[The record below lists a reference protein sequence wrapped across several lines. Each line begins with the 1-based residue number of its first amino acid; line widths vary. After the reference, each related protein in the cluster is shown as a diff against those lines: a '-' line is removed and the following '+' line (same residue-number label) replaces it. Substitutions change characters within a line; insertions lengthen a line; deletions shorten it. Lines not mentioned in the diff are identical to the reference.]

1 MAIHT
6 AMAGVE
12 VAGFATSKIVQGIKL
27 IYQVAGDLNDWLD
40 RHIEALKA
48 SDRPVIACTGRVLE
62 AAKFGFGLGYI
73 ASTVL
78 IAAGQMLLGN
88 TFAAVAAVG
97 SAAVLSNPI
106 AMTCGAVGAIYFGW
120 TALTDKEREQ
130 ILERLASGLTL
141 GLELIRSIVEFSVR
155 KFGELLDSKQAEASK
170 KFIKDF
176 AEAFGRS
183 LYDIT
188 RQVGDFASDSAE
200 LIAQRTG
207 QAAAAIKDAAGKV
220 GDVVASSASAAGEA
234 IKAGASRVGELA
246 SDAGK
251 AVLKRAAAAPVMTT
265 VATESPDSL
274 KGIRPDDDKRR

>member
-1 MAIHT
+1 MAIG
-6 AMAGVE
+6 AVMAGID
-12 VAGFATSKIVQGIKL
+12 VAGFAASKIVLGIKA

-40 RHIEALKA
+40 RHIEELKT

-62 AAKFGFGLGYI
+62 AAKFGFGLGYV

-88 TFAAVAAVG
+88 TFAAVAAVAS
-97 SAAVLSNPI
+97 SAVFSNPI

-120 TALTDKEREQ
+120 NALTDKEREQ
-130 ILERLASGLTL
+130 ILERLASGLAL
-141 GLELIRSIVEFSVR
+141 GLELIRSIVEFSIR

-188 RQVGDFASDSAE
+188 KQIGDFASDSAE

-207 QAAAAIKDAAGKV
+207 QAAVAIKDAAGKM
-220 GDVVASSASAAGEA
+220 GDVVASSASAAGGA

-246 SDAGK
+246 TDAGK
-251 AVLKRAAAAPVMTT
+251 AVLKRTASAPIMTT
-265 VATESPDSL
+265 VPTESSDSL
-274 KGIRPDDDKRR
+274 KGVRRDDDTGR

>member
-1 MAIHT
+1 MAIN
-6 AMAGVE
+6 AVMAGID
-12 VAGFATSKIVQGIKL
+12 VAGFAASKIVQGIQA

-48 SDRPVIACTGRVLE
+48 SERPVIACTGRVLE

-88 TFAAVAAVG
+88 TFAAVAAVA

-120 TALTDKEREQ
+120 NALTDKEREQ
-130 ILERLASGLTL
+130 ILERLAAGMTL
-141 GLELIRSIVEFSVR
+141 GLELIRSVVEFSIR

-188 RQVGDFASDSAE
+188 HQIGDFASDSAE

-207 QAAAAIKDAAGKV
+207 QAAVAIKDAAGRM

-246 SDAGK
+246 SDASK
-251 AVLKRAAAAPVMTT
+251 AVIKRATAAPVMTT
-265 VATESPDSL
+265 VPTESPDSH
-274 KGIRPDDDKRR
+274 KGVRPDDDKGP